1 MADSDDSGTPSPA
14 EYQGEDPFSP
24 RVVMITKSETGF
36 GFNVRGQVSEGGV
49 LKSINGVLY
58 APLQHVSAVLEGG
71 AAQRAGIRKGDRI
84 LAVNNVTVEGA
95 THKQVV
101 DLIKSGGDTLTL
113 TETCPINKFSK
124 CKNYTARK
132 DKHELC
138 VVCTKCP
145 LLPLAVCTVCVI
157 SVPEQVADRLE
168 PSDDSSGPSYV
179 DFSERRSLPIS
190 IPDCQTID
198 RNGEKFVVFNI
209 YMAGRHLCSR
219 RYREFSAIHSQL
231 KQEFPD
237 FNFPKLPPKKFF
249 SLTDQQL
256 DARRRGLEQYLEKVC
271 AVRVIGE
278 CDLMQEFLASGE
290 SDHSTAN
297 NEVELKVMLPDKS
310 ICVITIHRNDTTDT
324 VYKAIV
330 QKLKLS
336 DAARECFYLFETVE
350 YNFER
355 KLHAS
360 EFPHNIYIQNYSTAT
375 ATCIMLKKWLFN
387 PVKEN
392 FLNSDDQAVTFFFWQ
407 AVEDV
412 NRGHIKT
419 DEKLYELR
427 ALQESEKKMELLKT
441 VRHLDGYGCIVFPH
455 CPCDSRKEG
464 HVIAIVSY
472 KCFTLQACRN
482 DGTIESQVIEF
493 QWKDI
498 KAYDIDDEGM
508 AFAFEYDRPGKK
520 PRMVQ
525 VLTQYYVYLKECFD
539 KVYQEM
545 NADEEKVR

>member
-14 EYQGEDPFSP
+14 ECQGDDPFSP

-84 LAVNNVTVEGA
+84 LAVNNVNVEGA

-113 TETCPINKFSK
+113 T
-124 CKNYTARK
+124 
-132 DKHELC
+132 
-138 VVCTKCP
+138 
-145 LLPLAVCTVCVI
+145 VI

-297 NEVELKVMLPDKS
+297 NEVELKVMLPDKN
-310 ICVITIHRNDTTDT
+310 ICVITIHRNDPTDT

-392 FLNSDDQAVTFFFWQ
+392 FLNSDEQAVNFFFWQ

-419 DEKLYELR
+419 DEKLYELKV
-427 ALQESEKKMELLKT
+427 LQESEKKMELLKT

-472 KCFTLQACRN
+472 KCFILQACKT

-498 KAYDIDDEGM
+498 KNYDIDDEGM

-520 PRMVQ
+520 SRMVQ

-539 KVYQEM
+539 KVYQEL
-545 NADEEKVR
+545 NADEEQVR